1 MIKVSH
7 LSKRIGDVQALNDLS
22 FVAQNGQI
30 TGLLGPNGAGKTTC
44 LRTIFGLLKP
54 DNGKAEIEGID
65 VAIDPIGAKQQL
77 GLFPDPFGLYERLTP
92 REYIRYFAELSGL
105 SSKEAKEATSQVIA
119 KLRLEDISDRRC
131 KGFSQGQRM
140 KTALAQAIVH
150 LYRRIILT
158 LAGQFTGTPLQVDA
172 DHVIHAKRPHGEA
185 ELLQRLVDFVGQCTF
200 EQQLARFSDVASQH
214 AVADEARAIT
224 GNHRHLA
231 DTLAELPCR
240 LQHCRMS
247 VLAAHNLQQLHD
259 VCRAEKVQTDHVL
272 WAAGGCS
279 EKPNSTFRLLKLLT
293 SMVCMSSPIFCE
305 RCNTS
310 RRRSKLSP

>member
-54 DNGKAEIEGID
+54 DSGKAEIEGID
-65 VAIDPIGAKQQL
+65 VTIDPIGAKQQL

-105 SSKEAKEATSQVIA
+105 SSRDAKEATSQVIA

-150 LYRRIILT
+150 NPSNIILDEPT
-158 LAGQFTGTPLQVDA
+158 RGL
-172 DHVIHAKRPHGEA
+172 
-185 ELLQRLVDFVGQCTF
+185 
-200 EQQLARFSDVASQH
+200 DV
-214 AVADEARAIT
+214 
-224 GNHRHLA
+224 
-231 DTLAELPCR
+231 
-240 LQHCRMS
+240 MS
-247 VLAAHNLQQLHD
+247 
-259 VCRAEKVQTDHVL
+259 T
-272 WAAGGCS
+272 
-279 EKPNSTFRLLKLLT
+279 RLLRDILIDLKNQGHCVLF
-293 SMVCMSSPIFCE
+293 SSHVMQEVAALCDQVIVMAQG
-305 RCNTS
+305 S
-310 RRRSKLSP
+310 VVAIGSPTELCIQTGKDSLEEAFIQLIGTDEGIAA